1 MLRPVIKIS
10 MLATVLLSSA
20 YAYTPAEDALMS
32 CMECNISG
40 TFGQYD
46 FADSPEAYDWAF
58 TTSNGK
64 TYQLRGAA
72 PTEENVFGWKEV
84 KIAAPEPK
92 WYMFQFQED
101 VDGDGSR
108 KFDWGLIASDSDT
121 PAVYKLEGVSSSGTF
136 EYSERLNVNASVN
149 DKKMVTAQQG
159 TQVAAHDQ
167 SSTKANE
174 HLIISETPVAAL
186 SDAQKESLLFMY
198 NEEKMARDLYVSLN
212 ALNPIKTLENIA
224 LRAEQ
229 THMEM
234 VYELITKYD
243 LDTQNLTE
251 LAPNEFSNAAV
262 QNLYDALYERGAPSL
277 QASLEVG
284 CMVEVTDINDLNV
297 HLAEV
302 QGIEDLEAVFE
313 NLRAGSY
320 THYWAFDTAL
330 KNMGVSEG
338 CCSLG
343 DDFCKT
349 SQEYPQTS
357 GHR

>member
-1 MLRPVIKIS
+1 
-10 MLATVLLSSA
+10 
-20 YAYTPAEDALMS
+20 
-32 CMECNISG
+32 
-40 TFGQYD
+40 
-46 FADSPEAYDWAF
+46 
-58 TTSNGK
+58 
-64 TYQLRGAA
+64 
-72 PTEENVFGWKEV
+72 
-84 KIAAPEPK
+84 
-92 WYMFQFQED
+92 
-101 VDGDGSR
+101 
-108 KFDWGLIASDSDT
+108 
-121 PAVYKLEGVSSSGTF
+121 
-136 EYSERLNVNASVN
+136 
-149 DKKMVTAQQG
+149 
-159 TQVAAHDQ
+159 
-167 SSTKANE
+167 
-174 HLIISETPVAAL
+174 
-186 SDAQKESLLFMY
+186 
-198 NEEKMARDLYVSLN
+198 LN

-330 KNMGVSEG
+330 KNMGVNEG